1 MACPACVGLPEG
13 AAPQTAELENARM
26 MLALPGIHCA
36 ACISGVERTLAKVPG
51 VSKARVNLTLRRV
64 ALEADPSLEI
74 ADVIAA
80 LDRAGYEAMELD
92 SSLLSHGD
100 RDDYGRMLLMRLGV
114 AGFAMMNVML
124 LSVAVWSGADAV
136 TRDMMHWI
144 SAAIALPAVAFA
156 GMPFYT
162 SALAALRGRRLNMDV
177 PITLAILLAAGTSL
191 YETAHSGEHAYFD
204 AAIALS
210 FFLLMGR
217 YLEHR
222 TRSSARSAAQELA
235 ALEVQR
241 AIRLMD
247 GVEVTVP
254 VGEIAVGDVV
264 VVRPG
269 ANIPVDGDV
278 LTGQSEVDR
287 SFMTGETIPVLAQPG
302 AALYAGEIN
311 LSGVL
316 HVRATAVGAN
326 TELRRISDLV
336 AIAEGG
342 KSKYSTLADRA
353 VQLYAPGVHI
363 LSVVAAAG
371 WYVYTQDLRL
381 ALNIAAAVLI
391 ITCPCALGLAVPAVT
406 TAVSGR
412 LFRKGVLV
420 KHETALER
428 MAEVDTV
435 VFDKTGTLTLG
446 TPKSGDLASLTP
458 EQKSVLFGLAKGS
471 DHPLSAALSAT
482 LALQNVAPARV
493 VDVTEHPGCGVE
505 GLWNGTPVRLGR
517 ASWMGLVQGTGL
529 SACFQVGQ
537 ADPVRLAFDET
548 LRPDA
553 AACVAAL
560 RARGLDVRIM
570 SGDGILAVQKVAAR
584 LGGVPFEAELTPTQK
599 AEAIARLSAG
609 GARVLMVGDGLNDT
623 LALTNA
629 HVSMSPASALNAAR
643 MASDFV
649 LIDKGLGGLDGVFAL
664 SNQARSRIIENLGL
678 ASFYNVIAVP
688 LAIMG
693 MATPLI
699 AALAMSA
706 SSLTVTL
713 NAIRLKG

>member
-13 AAPQTAELENARM
+13 AAPQAPELESARM

-36 ACISGVERTLAKVPG
+36 ACISGVERTLAKVSG

-64 ALEADPSLEI
+64 AIEADPSLDV

-80 LDRAGYEAMELD
+80 LDHAGYEAMELD

-162 SALAALRGRRLNMDV
+162 SALSALRGGRLNMDV
-177 PITLAILLAAGTSL
+177 PITFAIVLAAGTSL
-191 YETAHSGEHAYFD
+191 YETANSGEHAYFD
-204 AAIALS
+204 AAIALA
-210 FFLLMGR
+210 FFLLAGR
-217 YLEHR
+217 FLEHR

-241 AIRLMD
+241 AVMLVD
-247 GVEVTVP
+247 GAEVTVP
-254 VGEIAVGDVV
+254 VGAIAVGDIV

-287 SFMTGETIPVLAQPG
+287 SFMTGETIPVLARPG
-302 AALYAGEIN
+302 TSLYAGEIN

-316 HVRATAVGAN
+316 HLRAKAVGAD

-446 TPKSGDLASLTP
+446 TPKSDDLAGLSP
-458 EQKSVLFGLAKGS
+458 DQKAVLCGLAKGS

-482 LALQNVAPARV
+482 LAAQNIVPALV
-493 VDVTEHPGCGVE
+493 TDVTEHPGCGVE
-505 GLWNGTPVRLGR
+505 GLWNGTSVRLGR
-517 ASWMGLVQGTGL
+517 ATWMGLPQGEGL
-529 SACFQVGQ
+529 SACFQIGR
-537 ADPVRLAFDET
+537 AEPLRLSFDEE
-548 LRPDA
+548 LRADA

-560 RARGLDVRIM
+560 LARGLDVRIM
-570 SGDGILAVQKVAAR
+570 SGDGALAVEKIAAR
-584 LGGVPFEAELTPTQK
+584 LGGIPFEAERTPAQK
-599 AEAIARLSAG
+599 AEAIARLSAD

-664 SNQARSRIIENLGL
+664 SHQARNRIIENLGL

-688 LAIMG
+688 LAIAG

>member
-1 MACPACVGLPEG
+1 MACPACVGVPEG
-13 AAPQTAELENARM
+13 VAVQPEPVENARLM
-26 MLALPGIHCA
+26 VALPGIHCA
-36 ACISGVERTLAKVPG
+36 ACISGVERTLEQIPG
-51 VSKARVNLTLRRV
+51 VAKSSVNLTMRRV
-64 ALEADPSLEI
+64 AIQAAPSVDI
-74 ADVIAA
+74 QTIIDA
-80 LDRAGYEAMELD
+80 LDNAGYEAQELD
-92 SSLLSHGD
+92 SSLLAQSD

-124 LSVAVWSGADAV
+124 LSVAVWSGADAA

-191 YETAHSGEHAYFD
+191 YETAHGGQHAYFD
-204 AAIALS
+204 AAVALA
-210 FFLLMGR
+210 FFLLTGR

-241 AIRLMD
+241 AIKWVD
-247 GVEVTVP
+247 GTEITVP
-254 VGEIAVGDVV
+254 VAQIAVGDVV
-264 VVRPG
+264 IVKPG
-269 ANIPVDGDV
+269 ANIPVDGV
-278 LTGQSEVDR
+278 VMTGQSEVDR
-287 SFMTGETIPVLAQPG
+287 SFMTGEAVPMLAQPG
-302 AALYAGEIN
+302 TSLFAGEIN

-316 HVRATAVGAN
+316 HVQASAVGKD
-326 TELRRISDLV
+326 TELRRISDMV

-353 VQLYAPGVHI
+353 VQLYAPGMHI
-363 LSVVAAAG
+363 LSALAAVG
-371 WYVYTQDLRL
+371 WYIYTQDLRL

-428 MAEVDTV
+428 LAEVDTV
-435 VFDKTGTLTLG
+435 IFDKTGTLTLG
-446 TPKSGDLASLTP
+446 TPKSDDLAGLS
-458 EQKSVLFGLAKGS
+458 EVQKTVLFGLAKGS
-471 DHPLSAALSAT
+471 DHPLSAALSKT
-482 LALQNVAPARV
+482 LAEQNVVPAEIA
-493 VDVTEHPGCGVE
+493 DLTEHPGCGTE
-505 GLWNGTPVRLGR
+505 GVWAGKHVRLGR
-517 ASWMGLVQGTGL
+517 ATWMGLEQGAGL
-529 SACFQVGQ
+529 SACFQMGDL
-537 ADPVRLAFDET
+537 DPIRLSFDEE
-548 LRPDA
+548 LRQDA
-553 AACVAAL
+553 AESVAAL
-560 RARGLDVRIM
+560 RARGLDVRIL
-570 SGDGILAVQKVAAR
+570 SGDGPHAVKRVAQS
-584 LGGVPFEAELTPTQK
+584 LGGLPFEAEQTPTQK
-599 AEAIARLSAG
+599 ADTIAALAAEGR
-609 GARVLMVGDGLNDT
+609 RVLMIGDGLNDT
-623 LALTNA
+623 LALANA

-643 MASDFV
+643 VASDFV
-649 LIDKGLGGLDGVFAL
+649 LIDKGLGRLDGVFDLAH
-664 SNQARSRIIENLGL
+664 QARSRIVENLSL
-678 ASFYNVIAVP
+678 ASFYNFIAVP
-688 LAIMG
+688 LAIAG

-713 NAIRLKG
+713 NAIRLKS

>member
-13 AAPQTAELENARM
+13 ATAQPAPLENARLM
-26 MLALPGIHCA
+26 VALPGIHCA
-36 ACISGVERTLAKVPG
+36 ACISGVERTLAQVPG
-51 VSKARVNLTLRRV
+51 VLKSSVNLTMRRV
-64 ALEADPSLEI
+64 AIEAAPSVNI
-74 ADVIAA
+74 QMITDA
-80 LDRAGYEAMELD
+80 LDQAGYEAQELD
-92 SSLLSHGD
+92 SSLLSQSD

-124 LSVAVWSGADAV
+124 LSVAVWSGADAA

-191 YETAHSGEHAYFD
+191 YETAHGGQHAYFD
-204 AAIALS
+204 AAIALA
-210 FFLLMGR
+210 FFLLTGR

-241 AIRLMD
+241 AIMLID
-247 GVEVTVP
+247 GAEMTVP
-254 VGEIAVGDVV
+254 VLQLAVGDVV

-269 ANIPVDGDV
+269 ANIPVDGV
-278 LTGQSEVDR
+278 VITGQSEVDR
-287 SFMTGETIPVLAQPG
+287 SFMTGEAIPMLAHPG
-302 AALYAGEIN
+302 TALFAGEIN

-316 HVRATAVGAN
+316 RMRATAIGAD
-326 TELRRISDLV
+326 TELRRISDMV

-363 LSVVAAAG
+363 LAALAAVA

-428 MAEVDTV
+428 LAEVDTV

-446 TPKSGDLASLTP
+446 TPKSDDLAGLSAV
-458 EQKSVLFGLAKGS
+458 EKSVLFGLANGS
-471 DHPLSAALSAT
+471 DHPLSAALSKT
-482 LALQNVAPARV
+482 LAEQNVVPADIA
-493 VDVTEHPGCGVE
+493 DVTEYPGFGTE
-505 GLWNGTPVRLGR
+505 GIWGDARVRLGR
-517 ASWMGLVQGTGL
+517 ATWLGVEQTAGL
-529 SACFQVGQ
+529 STVFQIGD
-537 ADPVRLAFDET
+537 ADPIRLSFDEE
-548 LRPDA
+548 LRRDA
-553 AACVAAL
+553 AKSVASL
-560 RARGLDVRIM
+560 RARGLDVRIL
-570 SGDGILAVQKVAAR
+570 SGDGVQAVEKIAHR
-584 LGGVPFEAELTPTQK
+584 LGGVPFEAEQTPTQK
-599 AEAIARLSAG
+599 ADTIAAMAAEGR
-609 GARVLMVGDGLNDT
+609 RVLMVGDGLNDT
-623 LALTNA
+623 LALAHA

-649 LIDKGLGGLDGVFAL
+649 LIDKGLGGLDGVFGLAR
-664 SNQARSRIIENLGL
+664 QARSRIVENLSL

-688 LAIMG
+688 LAIAG

-713 NAIRLKG
+713 NAIRLKS

>member
-13 AAPQTAELENARM
+13 ATVEPAPLENARLM
-26 MLALPGIHCA
+26 VSLPGIHCA
-36 ACISGVERTLAKVPG
+36 ACISGVERTLAQVPG
-51 VSKARVNLTLRRV
+51 VLKSSVNLTMRRV
-64 ALEADPSLEI
+64 AIEAAPSVNI
-74 ADVIAA
+74 QMITDA
-80 LDRAGYEAMELD
+80 LDQAGYEAQELD
-92 SSLLSHGD
+92 SSLLSQSD

-124 LSVAVWSGADAV
+124 LSVAVWSGADAA

-191 YETAHSGEHAYFD
+191 YETAHGGQHAYFD
-204 AAIALS
+204 AAIALA
-210 FFLLMGR
+210 FFLLTGR

-241 AIRLMD
+241 AIMLID
-247 GVEVTVP
+247 GAEMTVP
-254 VGEIAVGDVV
+254 VLQLAVGDVV

-269 ANIPVDGDV
+269 ANIPVDGV
-278 LTGQSEVDR
+278 VITGQSEVDR
-287 SFMTGETIPVLAQPG
+287 SFMTGEAIPMLAHPG
-302 AALYAGEIN
+302 TALFAGEIN

-316 HVRATAVGAN
+316 RMRATAIGAD
-326 TELRRISDLV
+326 TELRRISDMV

-363 LSVVAAAG
+363 LAALAAVA

-428 MAEVDTV
+428 LAEVDTV

-446 TPKSGDLASLTP
+446 TPKSDDLAGLSAV
-458 EQKSVLFGLAKGS
+458 EKSVLFGLATGS
-471 DHPLSAALSAT
+471 DHPLSAALSKT
-482 LALQNVAPARV
+482 LAEQNVVPADV
-493 VDVTEHPGCGVE
+493 ADVTEYPGFGTE
-505 GLWNGTPVRLGR
+505 GIWGDARVRLGR
-517 ASWMGLVQGTGL
+517 ATWLGVEQTAGL
-529 SACFQVGQ
+529 STVFQIGD
-537 ADPVRLAFDET
+537 ADPIRLSFDEE
-548 LRPDA
+548 LRRDA
-553 AACVAAL
+553 AKSVASL
-560 RARGLDVRIM
+560 RARGLDVRIL
-570 SGDGILAVQKVAAR
+570 SGDGVQAVEKIAHR
-584 LGGVPFEAELTPTQK
+584 LGGVPFEAEQTPTQK
-599 AEAIARLSAG
+599 ADTITAMAAEGR
-609 GARVLMVGDGLNDT
+609 RVLMVGDGLNDT
-623 LALTNA
+623 LALAHA

-649 LIDKGLGGLDGVFAL
+649 LIDKGLGGLDGVFGLAR
-664 SNQARSRIIENLGL
+664 QARSRIVENLSL

-688 LAIMG
+688 LAIAG

-713 NAIRLKG
+713 NAIRLKS

>member
-13 AAPQTAELENARM
+13 ATVEPAPLENARLM
-26 MLALPGIHCA
+26 VSLPGIHCA
-36 ACISGVERTLAKVPG
+36 ACISGVERTLAQVPG
-51 VSKARVNLTLRRV
+51 VLKSSVNLTMRRV
-64 ALEADPSLEI
+64 AIEAAPSVNI
-74 ADVIAA
+74 QMITDA
-80 LDRAGYEAMELD
+80 LDQAGYEAQELD
-92 SSLLSHGD
+92 SSLLSQSD

-124 LSVAVWSGADAV
+124 LSVAVWSGADAA

-191 YETAHSGEHAYFD
+191 YETAHGGQHAYFD
-204 AAIALS
+204 AAIALA
-210 FFLLMGR
+210 FFLLTGR

-241 AIRLMD
+241 AIMLID
-247 GVEVTVP
+247 GAEMTVP
-254 VGEIAVGDVV
+254 VLQLAVGDVV

-269 ANIPVDGDV
+269 ANIPVDGV
-278 LTGQSEVDR
+278 VITGQSEVDR
-287 SFMTGETIPVLAQPG
+287 SFMTGEAIPMLAHPG
-302 AALYAGEIN
+302 TALFAGEIN

-316 HVRATAVGAN
+316 RMRATAIGAD
-326 TELRRISDLV
+326 TELRRISDMV

-363 LSVVAAAG
+363 LAALAAVA

-428 MAEVDTV
+428 LAEVDTV

-446 TPKSGDLASLTP
+446 TPKSDDLAGLSAV
-458 EQKSVLFGLAKGS
+458 EKSVLFGLATGS
-471 DHPLSAALSAT
+471 DHPLSAALSKT
-482 LALQNVAPARV
+482 LAEQNVVPADV
-493 VDVTEHPGCGVE
+493 AGVTEYPGFGTE
-505 GLWNGTPVRLGR
+505 GIWGDARVRLGR
-517 ASWMGLVQGTGL
+517 ATWLGVEQTAGL
-529 SACFQVGQ
+529 STVFQIGD
-537 ADPVRLAFDET
+537 ADPIRLSFDEE
-548 LRPDA
+548 LRRDA
-553 AACVAAL
+553 AKSVASL
-560 RARGLDVRIM
+560 RARGLDVRIL
-570 SGDGILAVQKVAAR
+570 SGDCVQAVEKIAHR
-584 LGGVPFEAELTPTQK
+584 LGGVPFEAEQTPTQK
-599 AEAIARLSAG
+599 ADTITAMAAEGR
-609 GARVLMVGDGLNDT
+609 RVLMVGDGLNDT
-623 LALTNA
+623 LALAHA

-649 LIDKGLGGLDGVFAL
+649 LIDKGLGGLDGVFGLAR
-664 SNQARSRIIENLGL
+664 QARSRIVENLSL

-688 LAIMG
+688 LAIAG

-713 NAIRLKG
+713 NAIRLKS

>member
-1 MACPACVGLPEG
+1 MACPACVGVPEG
-13 AAPQTAELENARM
+13 ATAQSAPVENARM
-26 MLALPGIHCA
+26 MVSLPGIHCA
-36 ACISGVERTLAKVPG
+36 ACISGVERTLAQVPG
-51 VSKARVNLTLRRV
+51 VTRSSVNLTMRRV
-64 ALEADPSLEI
+64 AIEAAPSVDI
-74 ADVIAA
+74 QTVIGA
-80 LDRAGYEAMELD
+80 LDRAGYDAQELD
-92 SSLLSHGD
+92 SSLLSQSD

-124 LSVAVWSGADAV
+124 LSVAVWSGADAA

-177 PITLAILLAAGTSL
+177 PITLAIVLAAGTSL
-191 YETAHSGEHAYFD
+191 YETAHGGQHAYFD
-204 AAIALS
+204 AAIALA
-210 FFLLMGR
+210 FFLLTGR

-222 TRSSARSAAQELA
+222 TRSTARSAAQELA

-241 AIRLMD
+241 AIKWID
-247 GVEVTVP
+247 GAEVTVP
-254 VGEIAVGDVV
+254 VAQIAVGDVV
-264 VVRPG
+264 IVRPG
-269 ANIPVDGDV
+269 ANIPVDGVV
-278 LTGQSEVDR
+278 LSGQSEVDR
-287 SFMTGETIPVLAQPG
+287 SFMTGEAIPVFAQPG
-302 AALYAGEIN
+302 ASLHAGEIN

-316 HVRATAVGAN
+316 RVRATAVGSD

-363 LSVVAAAG
+363 LSALAAVG

-428 MAEVDTV
+428 LAEVDTV
-435 VFDKTGTLTLG
+435 IFDKTGTLTLG
-446 TPKSGDLASLTP
+446 TPKSDDLVGLNAV
-458 EQKSVLFGLAKGS
+458 QKSVLYGLAIGS
-471 DHPLSAALSAT
+471 DHPLSVALSQT
-482 LALQNVAPARV
+482 LAEQNVAPAQITDV
-493 VDVTEHPGCGVE
+493 VEHPGHGTE
-505 GLWNGTPVRLGR
+505 GIWNGTRVCLGR
-517 ASWMGLVQGTGL
+517 ATWMGLEQGLGL
-529 SACFQVGQ
+529 NTCLQIGEAN
-537 ADPVRLAFDET
+537 PIRLSFDEE
-548 LRPDA
+548 LRSEA
-553 AACVAAL
+553 LECVAAM
-560 RARGLDVRIM
+560 RARGLDVRIL
-570 SGDGILAVQKVAAR
+570 SGDGAHAVAQIAQR
-584 LGGVPFEAELTPTQK
+584 LGGLSFSAEQTPAQK
-599 AEAIARLSAG
+599 AEFIADL
-609 GARVLMVGDGLNDT
+609 GAKGRKVLMVGDGLNDT
-623 LALTNA
+623 LALSNA

-649 LIDKGLGGLDGVFAL
+649 LIDKGFGGLDGVFDLAQ
-664 SNQARSRIIENLGL
+664 QARSRIIENLSL

-688 LAIMG
+688 LAIAG

-713 NAIRLKG
+713 NAIRLKS